1 MAKTKTA
8 IHGQKKKD
16 VTVTLTPEGIQKL
29 DLRAKA
35 LGISRSE
42 LIERMA
48 RNHASLT
55 PEQQM
60 LGEMSSN

>member
-16 VTVTLTPEGIQKL
+16 VTVSLTPEGVEKL

-48 RNHASLT
+48 RNHVSLT
-55 PEQQM
+55 PEQQL
-60 LGEMSSN
+60 LGESFSN